1 MTNTVCISLLVV
13 VLAIGCLST
22 PLSGPR
28 SGSALL
34 RERGGKSPSAAG
46 PGSLG
51 RRAATLRTDELVS
64 RLLPQIQEAA
74 LLEQADRYQLRDVLH
89 QMHDRDY
96 TGWMDFG
103 RRSVDE
109 EYDLDS

>member
-1 MTNTVCISLLVV
+1 MTNTACISLLVV
-13 VLAIGCLST
+13 VLATGCLST
-22 PLSGPR
+22 PLSAPR
-28 SGSALL
+28 SGSVLL
-34 RERGGKSPSAAG
+34 REGGETPHSAAG
-46 PGSLG
+46 SGSLG
-51 RRAATLRTDELVS
+51 RRAATLRGDELIS

-74 LLEQADRYQLRDVLH
+74 LMEQADRYQLRDVLH

-103 RRSVDE
+103 RRSVEE